1 MDKTSVYEPPQQ
13 TIELERILGEGNII
27 DIGGGGEGLVS
38 RIEGIRVYAVDVQMD
53 EILEAR
59 IHNPPSNWI
68 VADAINL
75 PFGSNTFDI
84 ATLWFSLGY
93 MKEWSI
99 KKSVF
104 QDIYRV
110 LKKGGGI
117 NIKAIKID
125 CQEDMLVFRADYS
138 LPDGTLSRTGYGVK
152 GKQNQ
157 TVETVT
163 NCLRKTGF
171 VIDDILDFGH
181 WFSLEGSKSLKSRP
195 IV

>member
-1 MDKTSVYEPPQQ
+1 V
-13 TIELERILGEGNII
+13 
-27 DIGGGGEGLVS
+27 
-38 RIEGIRVYAVDVQMD
+38 
-53 EILEAR
+53 
-59 IHNPPSNWI
+59 
-68 VADAINL
+68 
-75 PFGSNTFDI
+75 

-93 MKEWSI
+93 MKKWSI

-104 QDIYRV
+104 QDIFRV
-110 LKKGGGI
+110 LKKGGNI

-152 GKQNQ
+152 GMQNQ
-157 TVETVT
+157 TLETVT

-171 VIDDILDFGH
+171 VIIDILDFGH